1 MNWVFRKA
9 MKPMITTQK
18 RVQGPSLRITV
29 LQEKEKHLIEFGFTS
44 PEKGQSRSA
53 ETVHATSATVI
64 QPYKL
69 FALPVCLIQVFIE

>member
-29 LQEKEKHLIEFGFTS
+29 LKEKKKNQMEIGFTS
-44 PEKGQSRSA
+44 PEEGQRKRKPCNSSCNFSNRNPI
-53 ETVHATSATVI
+53 H
-64 QPYKL
+64 
-69 FALPVCLIQVFIE
+69 